1 MAKLPATMKARP
13 VATGFG
19 QIAAQTKK
27 SPSVT
32 NAGWMAARTESSRT
46 PNTGFSFRKS
56 NPLRFGPVSPLA
68 RAGVIRRIVSEGDR
82 SGSPDRAPGRAH
94 VVHGDRH
101 VKGALAQ
108 IDRRDGEIRR
118 RAGGARQID
127 DRPVIGLA
135 VLERPKR
142 RRTSDLETI
151 VDPLVDIRA
160 DNRVRAVEHAH
171 EVLTLV
177 HKLAGTDQHLPNP
190 AYRGQSDRRFGA
202 EPDARL
208 FL

>member
-1 MAKLPATMKARP
+1 MAKLPATMKGRAI
-13 VATGFG
+13 ATGFG

-32 NAGWMAARTESSRT
+32 NAGWSGRENRIVDHAEHGLQLSEIE
-46 PNTGFSFRKS
+46 
-56 NPLRFGPVSPLA
+56 PLRCGPSPPLPA
-68 RAGVIRRIVSEGDR
+68 RADIPKGVSEGDR

-118 RAGGARQID
+118 RSSGAGQID

-142 RRTSDLETI
+142 RGASDFETV

-190 AYRGQSDRRFGA
+190 AFRRQGDRRFGA